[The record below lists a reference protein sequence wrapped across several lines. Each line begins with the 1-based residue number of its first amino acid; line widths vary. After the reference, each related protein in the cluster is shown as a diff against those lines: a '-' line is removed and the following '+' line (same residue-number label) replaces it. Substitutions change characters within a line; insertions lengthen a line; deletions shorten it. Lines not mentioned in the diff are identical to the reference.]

1 MKTGRRNL
9 LKMAGVGAAV
19 AGFAVEAQSADTD
32 ADWERAVPELQAV
45 LARRMGL
52 ANEVSAAVFR
62 RLAAIDLR
70 PRHVA
75 APDSDG
81 IVTIHADEGFDR
93 RWEAGSDATLSPGF
107 LAGSV
112 ALLTEQAAYMV
123 RGPEA
128 VFRCDAACSFG
139 GITLY
144 AMRSRASGIALI
156 SSAVGAPMIKSLR
169 FASV

>member
-9 LKMAGVGAAV
+9 LKMASVGTAM

-32 ADWERAVPELQAV
+32 ADWEMAVPELQEV
-45 LARRMGL
+45 LARRIGL
-52 ANEVSAAVFR
+52 ASKVSAAVFR

-70 PRHVA
+70 PRHAA
-75 APDSDG
+75 APARDG
-81 IVTIHADEGFDR
+81 IVTIHADDVFDR
-93 RWEAGSDATLSPGF
+93 RWEVGSDVVLSPGF

-156 SSAVGAPMIKSLR
+156 SSAVGAPMIKTLK
-169 FASV
+169 FAPV